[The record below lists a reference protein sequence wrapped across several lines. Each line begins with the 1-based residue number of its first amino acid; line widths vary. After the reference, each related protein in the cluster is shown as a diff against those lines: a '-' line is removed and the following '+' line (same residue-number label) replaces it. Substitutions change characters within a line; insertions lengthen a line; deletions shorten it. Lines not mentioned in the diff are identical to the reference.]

1 MLIVC
6 QIAHAPSCTMC
17 VTMQMDNR
25 QMIDSHSRHD
35 APMATLFLSFF
46 VPIQCYPCLNC
57 QSHLSVLSTLSFFK
71 LHYHQDSL
79 PLGSLHLLN
88 SENHHYTALEFVS
101 DAFCVN
107 DDPFQP
113 SFHLLVISGYTPD
126 KTSKGRAT
134 KNNGMS

>member
-1 MLIVC
+1 
-6 QIAHAPSCTMC
+6 
-17 VTMQMDNR
+17 
-25 QMIDSHSRHD
+25 MIDSHSRHD

-88 SENHHYTALEFVS
+88 SENHHYIITPHWSLCQMLFVLMMTLS
-101 DAFCVN
+101 N
-107 DDPFQP
+107 HPFTCL
-113 SFHLLVISGYTPD
+113 S
-126 KTSKGRAT
+126 
-134 KNNGMS
+134 